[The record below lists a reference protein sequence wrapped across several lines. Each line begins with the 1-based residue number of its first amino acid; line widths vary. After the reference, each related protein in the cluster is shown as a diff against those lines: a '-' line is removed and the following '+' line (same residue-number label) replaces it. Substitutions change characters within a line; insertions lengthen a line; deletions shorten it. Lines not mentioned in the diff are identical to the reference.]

1 MAGFNDATEQ
11 AKQFWASRNSGQKGF
26 LLAGA
31 AATIVLLTLFT
42 RLIGTPDYKPL
53 YTGLEAADAQTLAA
67 QLDAQGI
74 AHETSADGK
83 TISVPADKL
92 DAARL
97 QTATAGAPHS
107 GRMGFELF
115 DKMSWGQTEFDEK
128 VTYQRALEGELERT
142 IQTLDDV
149 ESARVH
155 LVMPSDSVFVDQ
167 QHAAKASVI
176 LKLRHGSLSKD
187 AVTAISRLVSG
198 AVDELKPE
206 DVSIVD
212 ADSDRSLGLKG
223 DAQGDD
229 EAAEST
235 LTARLISTLEPV
247 VGVDKIRASVNVDY
261 DQGTTEE
268 SQEKYDPTVSAVLS
282 EQKTQDQATSGT
294 SPGTAAASATGL
306 PKNAPGAG
314 GVPGTTS
321 NVPSQQTK
329 TATPA
334 ATQTSGQTSMSDNT
348 QFGVNKTEI
357 HTMVPAGR
365 VQRITAA
372 ILVDDAVVRSV
383 VNGKESFKKYKRS
396 QEELDKIQQLAEA
409 AIGFDAKRGD
419 TISVQNLSFDSPAAG
434 ADLPAPNWTEKV
446 QKTVT
451 DYSSLLRPVS
461 LLVLF
466 LLAYMFVLRPIQK
479 QALAPGQP
487 YQAAQSE
494 LPNPGGT
501 GGRIGMG
508 SVEMID
514 ETRRASQLKEQTIEL
529 IKQKPA
535 NTSRALQAWLRE
547 EPS

>member
-11 AKQFWASRNSGQKGF
+11 ARQFWLSRNPGQKGF

-31 AATIVLLTLFT
+31 AATVVLLTLFV
-42 RLIGTPDYKPL
+42 RLIGTPDFKPL
-53 YTGLEAADAQTLAA
+53 YTGLELADAQTLTA

-74 AHETSADGK
+74 AHEASADGK

-97 QTATAGAPHS
+97 QTATQGTPHS

-155 LVMPSDSVFVDQ
+155 LVMPSDSVFADQ
-167 QHAAKASVI
+167 NHSAKASVI
-176 LKLRHGSLSKD
+176 LKLRHGSLSKE

-212 ADSDRSLGLKG
+212 ADSDRSLGLKN
-223 DAQGDD
+223 DAQGDG
-229 EAAEST
+229 EAAESS

-247 VGVDKIRASVNVDY
+247 VGADKIRASVNVDY
-261 DQGTTEE
+261 DQGSTEE

-282 EQKTQDQATSGT
+282 EQKTQDQSST
-294 SPGTAAASATGL
+294 GTAPAAAAAANATGL
-306 PKNAPGAG
+306 PANAPGAG

-321 NVPSQQTK
+321 NVPQKQTK
-329 TATPA
+329 PPA
-334 ATQTSGQTSMSDNT
+334 LPTETSGQTSSSDNT
-348 QFGVNKTEI
+348 QYGVNKTEI
-357 HTMVPAGR
+357 HTVVPAGR
-365 VQRITAA
+365 VQRVTAA

-383 VNGKESFKKYKRS
+383 VNGKETFKKVKRS
-396 QEELDKIQQLAEA
+396 QEELDKIQQLAQA

-434 ADLPAPNWTEKV
+434 ADLPLPNWTNKV
-446 QKTVT
+446 RKAVS
-451 DYSSLLRPVS
+451 DYSPVLRPVS

-466 LLAYMFVLRPIQK
+466 LLAYLFVLRPIQK

-487 YQAAQSE
+487 YQAAQ
-494 LPNPGGT
+494 PAIANPGGT
-501 GGRIGMG
+501 PNRIATG
-508 SVEMID
+508 SAEMID
-514 ETRRASQLKEQTIEL
+514 ETRRAAQLKGQTIEM
-529 IKQKPA
+529 IKQNPA